1 MSLIARAIEADGIP
15 TLILGSA
22 RDILSAGR
30 PPRVQFLNYP
40 LGFSAGSFRE
50 PENQYQVLRTALS
63 GFDAMTEP
71 GIEQLGFSWDAG
83 WQMIEER
90 EQTNSDDDVRS
101 PRDLTPRYQT
111 EDDKRLAELD
121 PHQ

>member
-40 LGFSAGSFRE
+40 LGFSAGSFRDL
-50 PENQYQVLRTALS
+50 ENQYQVLRTALS
-63 GFDAMTEP
+63 GFDSMTEP
-71 GIEQLGFSWDAG
+71 GIEQLDFSWDAG
-83 WQMIEER
+83 WRMINER
-90 EQTNSDDDVRS
+90 EQSSSGDDVRS

-111 EDDKRLAELD
+111 EEDKRLAELNAR
-121 PHQ
+121 Q

>member
-1 MSLIARAIEADGIP
+1 MEADAIP

-40 LGFSAGSFRE
+40 LGFSAGGFRD
-50 PENQYQVLRTALS
+50 PDNQYQVLRTALS
-63 GFDAMTEP
+63 GFDTMTEP
-71 GIEQLGFSWDAG
+71 GIVPLDFNWDAG
-83 WQMIEER
+83 WQMINER
-90 EQTNSDDDVRS
+90 EQTSSGNDVRS

-111 EDDKRLAELD
+111 EADKRLAECDL
-121 PHQ
+121 HQ